1 MKKSIRTLFASTLL
15 LGVIGL
21 AASLNTKP
29 VTSVKADSVRTY
41 PGNGRSGD
49 LLFVNGSGYF
59 GEDHL
64 AIYCFNSES
73 DNAWSDKVNYRVEG
87 DTFRVM
93 IPYQNGNS
101 KQWSKFIICKYNKD
115 KDPAYDGWNGVNA
128 QTADLYFSQLSARNH
143 NTMIISGCSGN
154 TLSVSEMMNVTYY
167 YGIRGENHVY
177 LDLSQFPDW
186 EQNNAKFALFFTY
199 PDFTNESRWSQ
210 AYVNGSYQPSFL
222 WKVEGQSNEHLYE
235 GIVPSLSQN
244 GDRIWNMVIA
254 VRYNSI
260 ATAPGW
266 DNEWNRTQDLSFNST
281 NHQSNIIRV
290 NGWNSDG
297 EILDQQYRIA
307 DDTRLG
313 FFGQYFLDT
322 VTCSGTGN
330 SDTTTSTE
338 WNNVKVAYNH
348 LNRVLQGDVWT
359 ATADVNGTL
368 VEQAMA
374 RYDYIVFYK
383 GYNHEDFI
391 NRQADGSGADHSI
404 SSPIVVNN
412 IEDNDRLTL
421 IIILA
426 SMMTLSAIT
435 LIVLKKYKSHR
446 R

>member
-1 MKKSIRTLFASTLL
+1 MKKSIRTIFASTLL

-29 VTSVKADSVRTY
+29 VTNVKADSVRTY
-41 PGNGRSGD
+41 PGVGNSCD
-49 LLFVNGSGYF
+49 LLFINGGGNFNDADLAVYF
-59 GEDHL
+59 
-64 AIYCFNSES
+64 FNSES
-73 DNAWSDKVNYRVEG
+73 DNAWSDKVSYRVEG

-93 IPYQNGNS
+93 LPYRASNN
-101 KQWSKFIICKYNKD
+101 WSKYIVCKYDRNKN
-115 KDPAYDGWNGVNA
+115 PVNDGWGGVLA
-128 QTADLYFSQLSARNH
+128 QTADLELSALRTYGQ
-143 NTMIISGCSGN
+143 NTITISGCSGT
-154 TLSVSEMMNVTYY
+154 TLSVSEVKGITYY
-167 YGIRGENHVY
+167 YGIKAESHVY
-177 LDLSQFPDW
+177 LDLSQFPNWDTD
-186 EQNNAKFALFFTY
+186 NAKFALFFTY
-199 PDFTNESRWSQ
+199 PDYTNESRWSQ

-222 WKVEGQSNEHLYE
+222 WKVEGQDNEHLYE
-235 GIVPSLSQN
+235 GIVPSLSTN

-254 VRYNSI
+254 VRYDST

-297 EILDQQYRIA
+297 EILDQQYRINN
-307 DDTRLG
+307 DTRLG

-322 VTCSGTGN
+322 VTCSGTGS

-359 ATADVNGTL
+359 AIADVNGTL

-383 GYNHEDFI
+383 GYDHEDFI